1 MFDEL
6 SFLHPLRGYQKEII
20 ELAHQKLN
28 AGEREL
34 NIVAPPGAGKT
45 IIGLQLICDLKIK
58 TLVLCPNTT
67 IQNQWIKKLDLF
79 ISPESQTV
87 TASDFIGKSTTK
99 PQPISVH
106 TYQALSTPEREQELI
121 INCALSS
128 WLEEINGDQ
137 ERIDQMRDYNPKA
150 YAKELSRHKRKA
162 RRKLMDDVSLDQIL
176 HPKAVKLVQSLK
188 DQNFGLVV
196 LDECHHLTDYWASV
210 ISKVIDY
217 LDNPLIIGL
226 TATPPEGKSNQ
237 QKTRYLKLVGD
248 IDYEV
253 PTPALVKDGSLAPYQ
268 DLVYFTR
275 PTKEESTYIAEH
287 SKRLHELIEKINNS
301 ELFKGWLYGKSKE
314 LRNGLFLDSIRN
326 DEKLTVAMCRA
337 IWLQKLE
344 LPEQVDQSPFVM
356 QEPDLDE
363 WLILIEDFCLRYLK
377 ISPDE
382 LQHSYLSELKVSLRM
397 LGYNISE
404 TGISAG
410 ASTVNKTLALS
421 SSKADACCEI
431 LAYEYGNLEAKLRAA
446 IVCDYEGAALAVF
459 ERLLKDNV
467 AMLVH
472 PVLVTGSRLQI
483 DPSLQKKVQREAKD
497 GPVEFKMTPHSGM
510 SVKGVEQSVKL
521 VTSLLEKGATQCLIG
536 TRGILG
542 EGWDSPSLNTLI
554 DLTAITTA
562 TGIKQL
568 RGRSLRKSERG
579 IEDLDY
585 QLKVANNW
593 DIICVYPQMEKGL
606 NDFNRF
612 DKKHKDFFGLSFQ
625 DNIECGI
632 RRLHPAFSDLEATDI
647 FASQDDFNQEMLNRA
662 IARDA
667 VYKRWKIGQAY
678 ENKSKRSLEVVA
690 LPKLS
695 ISPPFVR
702 EHQTFIEHR
711 RYIIGQRL
719 NLVSSGTV
727 TAAILA
733 GLLFYFG
740 RNATIPGY
748 SGSGILPAVILVFV
762 TMIVI
767 VSLRLRSLDAHFRR
781 DLIQVEGQI
790 TTATRILTATL
801 EALKQCEF
809 APPYVDMSY
818 LEVIALGEDGFRV
831 SMQNVDPVAAK
842 NIARSLEEVMMPV
855 INQPYV
861 IPKYEYSAGEMEPDE
876 YFKHYLAGDLTPYI
890 SSYHPVPSLL
900 ARSAK
905 GRDAFEKAWN
915 EHVSPGS
922 VVALES
928 NPEDLNKYFGIGP
941 SVAQRMLW
949 S

>member
-1 MFDEL
+1 MFEEL
-6 SFLHPLRGYQKEII
+6 SFLHPLRGYQQEII
-20 ELAHQKLN
+20 ELAHQKLG

-79 ISPESQTV
+79 LSPESQMV
-87 TASDFIGKSTTK
+87 SASDFIGKSTTK

-121 INCALSS
+121 INSALSS
-128 WLEEINGDQ
+128 WLEEIKGDQ
-137 ERIDQMRDYNPKA
+137 ERIDQMRDHNPKA
-150 YAKELSRHKRKA
+150 YAKELARHKRKA
-162 RRKLMDDVSLDQIL
+162 RRRLMDDVNLDQIL
-176 HPKAVKLVQSLK
+176 HPKAMKLVQSLK
-188 DQNFGLVV
+188 DQKFGLVV

-210 ISKVIDY
+210 ISKIIDY
-217 LDNPLIIGL
+217 LENPLIIGL

-275 PTKEESTYIAEH
+275 PTKDESTFIAEH
-287 SKRLHELIEKINNS
+287 SKRLDELIEKINTS
-301 ELFKGWLYGKSKE
+301 ELFKGWLYGKSIDLK
-314 LRNGLFLDSIRN
+314 NGLFLESIRN
-326 DEKLTVAMCRA
+326 DEKLTVALCRA
-337 IWLQKLE
+337 IWHKKLE
-344 LPEQVDQSPFVM
+344 LPELVNQSPFVM

-410 ASTVNKTLALS
+410 ASTVDKTLSLS

-431 LAYEYGNLEAKLRAA
+431 LAYEYGNLEGKLRAA

-459 ERLLKDNV
+459 EKLLKDNV
-467 AMLVH
+467 SMLVH
-472 PVLVTGSRLQI
+472 PVLVTGSRLHI

-497 GPVEFKMTPHSGM
+497 GPVEFKMTPQSGM
-510 SVKGVEQSVKL
+510 SVKGVEHPVKL
-521 VTSLLEKGATQCLIG
+521 VTALLEIGATQCLIG

-568 RGRSLRKSERG
+568 RGRSLRKSESG
-579 IEDLDY
+579 VENLNY

-593 DIICVYPQMEKGL
+593 DIICIFPQMEKGL

-632 RRLHPAFSDLEATDI
+632 KRLHPAFSDLKADEI
-647 FASQDDFNQEMLNRA
+647 LASQDAFNQEMLNRA
-662 IARDA
+662 LARDS
-667 VYKRWKIGQAY
+667 VYKRWKIGEPYYNTA
-678 ENKSKRSLEVVA
+678 KISLEISS

-695 ISPPFVR
+695 VSPAFVFQHKKNY
-702 EHQTFIEHR
+702 EEHR
-711 RYIIGQRL
+711 LELIRSRQDT
-719 NLVSSGTV
+719 LVKCSLASF
-727 TAAILA
+727 TAAIATYAIMTAQGIASAATLA
-733 GLLFYFG
+733 PML
-740 RNATIPGY
+740 IIM
-748 SGSGILPAVILVFV
+748 GIGFLASKIL
-762 TMIVI
+762 
-767 VSLRLRSLDAHFRR
+767 A
-781 DLIQVEGQI
+781 QK
-790 TTATRILTATL
+790 TTAKLKNSLLVKEDQTAILNRILTATL
-801 EALKQCEF
+801 AALSQCGF
-809 APPYVDMSY
+809 APESIDSSKIE
-818 LEVIALGEDGFRV
+818 LISLGQNDYRV
-831 SMQNVDPVAAK
+831 QMKDIDPVAAK

-861 IPKYEYSAGEMEPDE
+861 IPKYEYSAGDMEPED

-900 ARSAK
+900 ARSAR
-905 GRDAFEKAWN
+905 GRETFEKAWN

-922 VVALES
+922 VVTLES
-928 NPEDLNKYFGIGP
+928 NPEGLNKYFGIGP
-941 SVAQRMLW
+941 SLAQRMLW

>member
-20 ELAHQKLN
+20 ELAHQKIG

-67 IQNQWIKKLDLF
+67 IQNQWIKKLELF
-79 ISPESQTV
+79 ISPESQTSS
-87 TASDFIGKSTTK
+87 ASDFIGKSSSK

-106 TYQALSTPEREQELI
+106 TYQALSIPEREQELI
-121 INCALSS
+121 IDSALSS
-128 WLEEINGDQ
+128 WLDEIKGDQ

-150 YAKELSRHKRKA
+150 YAKELARHKRKA
-162 RRKLMDDVSLDQIL
+162 RRNLMDEVSLDQIL
-176 HPKAVKLVQSLK
+176 HPKAMKLVQFLK
-188 DQNFGLVV
+188 EQNYGLVV
-196 LDECHHLTDYWASV
+196 LDECHHLTDYWAAV
-210 ISKVIDY
+210 ISKIIDY

-226 TATPPEGKSNQ
+226 TATPPEGKSNL

-275 PTKEESTYIAEH
+275 PTKDESTFIAEH
-287 SKRLHELIEKINNS
+287 SKRLHDLIDKINAS
-301 ELFKGWLYGKSKE
+301 ELFKGWLYAKSVE
-314 LRNGLFLDSIRN
+314 LKNGLFLNSIRDN
-326 DEKLTVAMCRA
+326 EKLTVAMCRA
-337 IWLQKLE
+337 IWHKQLE
-344 LPEQVDQSPFVM
+344 LPEQVNESPFVM
-356 QEPDLDE
+356 QEPGVDE

-382 LQHSYLSELKVSLRM
+382 LQHNYLSELKVSLRM

-410 ASTVNKTLALS
+410 ASTIDKTLALS

-431 LAYEYGNLEAKLRAA
+431 LAYEYGNLEGKLRAA

-459 ERLLKDNV
+459 ERLMKDNV
-467 AMLVH
+467 SMLVH
-472 PVLVTGSRLQI
+472 PVLVTGSRLHI

-497 GPVEFKMTPHSGM
+497 GPVEFKITQHSGM

-521 VTSLLEKGATQCLIG
+521 VTSLLEKGSTQCLIG

-568 RGRSLRKSERG
+568 RGRSLRNSENG
-579 IEDLDY
+579 VDTLDY

-612 DKKHKDFFGLSFQ
+612 DKKHRDFFGLSFQ

-632 RRLHPAFSDLEATDI
+632 KRFHPAFSDLKATEI
-647 FASQDDFNQEMLNRA
+647 LASQDDFNQEMLNRA
-662 IARDA
+662 LARDSI
-667 VYKRWKIGQAY
+667 YKRWKIGEPYNNTSQTA
-678 ENKSKRSLEVVA
+678 LEINA

-695 ISPPFVR
+695 VSPPFVLQHKNY
-702 EHQTFIEHR
+702 EEHR
-711 RYIIGQRL
+711 LTLINTRKDT
-719 NLVSSGTV
+719 LVKCSLASF
-727 TAAILA
+727 TAAI
-733 GLLFYFG
+733 
-740 RNATIPGY
+740 ATY
-748 SGSGILPAVILVFV
+748 SVMTAQGIASSATFAPILVILGIGFLISRLLSGQTTTKLKNSLLV
-762 TMIVI
+762 TEDQTVTLKRI
-767 VSLRLRSLDAHFRR
+767 LDA
-781 DLIQVEGQI
+781 
-790 TTATRILTATL
+790 TL
-801 EALKQCEF
+801 QALRKCDF
-809 APPYVDMSY
+809 APQTLDSSQIELVNLDHDNY
-818 LEVIALGEDGFRV
+818 RV
-831 SMQNVDPVAAK
+831 QMQNVDPVAAK

-861 IPKYEYSAGEMEPDE
+861 IPKYEYSAGELEPED
-876 YFKHYLAGDLTPYI
+876 YFKHYLDGKLTPYI
-890 SSYHPVPSLL
+890 SSYHPVPDLL
-900 ARSAK
+900 ARSTK
-905 GRDAFEKAWN
+905 GRKAFEEAWN

-949 S
+949 K

>member
-6 SFLHPLRGYQKEII
+6 SFLHPLRGYQEEII

-45 IIGLQLICDLKIK
+45 IIGLQLICDFKIK

-121 INCALSS
+121 VNSALSS

-176 HPKAVKLVQSLK
+176 HPKAMKLVHSLK
-188 DQNFGLVV
+188 DQDFGLVV

-237 QKTRYLKLVGD
+237 QKTRYLKLVGE

-275 PTKEESTYIAEH
+275 PTKEESTYLGEH
-287 SKRLHELIEKINNS
+287 SKRLHELIDKINSS
-301 ELFKGWLYGKSKE
+301 ELFKGWLYGKSIE

-326 DEKLTVAMCRA
+326 DEKLTVALCRA
-337 IWLQKLE
+337 IWLKKLE

-410 ASTVNKTLALS
+410 ASTVDKTLALS

-431 LAYEYGNLEAKLRAA
+431 LSYEYKNLEGKLRAA

-483 DPSLQKKVQREAKD
+483 DPSLQKKVQREARD

-521 VTSLLEKGATQCLIG
+521 VTSLLEIGTTQCLIG

-554 DLTAITTA
+554 DLTAITTP

-579 IEDLDY
+579 VEDLDY

-632 RRLHPAFSDLEATDI
+632 RRLHPAFSDLKASEI
-647 FASQDDFNQEMLNRA
+647 LASQDDFNQEMLNRA
-662 IARDA
+662 LARNS
-667 VYKRWKIGQAY
+667 VFKRWKVGEPY
-678 ENKSKRSLEVVA
+678 NNTSKTSLEVSS
-690 LPKLS
+690 LPKLA
-695 ISPPFVR
+695 ISPA
-702 EHQTFIEHR
+702 FIYQHKNYDEHR
-711 RYIIGQRL
+711 LELIHTRKDTLIKCSIA
-719 NLVSSGTV
+719 SFS
-727 TAAILA
+727 AAIATYAIMTAQGIASSATLA
-733 GLLFYFG
+733 PVLIITGIGFLASRILSAKTTAKMKNSLVVVEDQTSILK
-740 RNATIPGY
+740 RILNAT
-748 SGSGILPAVILVFV
+748 
-762 TMIVI
+762 
-767 VSLRLRSLDAHFRR
+767 LDALRMC
-781 DLIQVEGQI
+781 D
-790 TTATRILTATL
+790 
-801 EALKQCEF
+801 F
-809 APPYVDMSY
+809 APDSIDSSQIEIESIGPDDYK
-818 LEVIALGEDGFRV
+818 IQ
-831 SMQNVDPVAAK
+831 MQNVDPVVAK

-861 IPKYEYSAGEMEPDE
+861 IPKYEYSAGEMEPDD

-915 EHVSPGS
+915 EHVSPGC

-928 NPEDLNKYFGIGP
+928 NPENLNKYFGIGP